1 MEITRFGPGELPGS
15 PTATHVEQL
24 LERVEAADGT
34 AAFSEAFLKGVRK
47 DSGHTHFISLI
58 DGNPVGIAGYSPD
71 GSTEIAVDLQRR
83 RQGAGRALAEAVLG
97 VDPAAGLWAH
107 GDGEGAR
114 ALADRLGL
122 RPTRTLL
129 VMGLEGEDLS
139 RALDPALWDEAKSE
153 LAGRGMRVTNYADA
167 VDEHGADAVDSEWLD
182 VNNAAFDWH
191 PEQGGW
197 DRARLREAM
206 DTDWFDPRGVL
217 LLWDGGSLA
226 GFHWTKRHKATVG
239 EVYVVGL
246 SPDYRGQG
254 LGDPLMRAGL
264 IHLGEDPGLAK
275 IILYVEADNGPAVHR
290 YEEMGFSVAEKH
302 VVYSGNHSPAG

>member
-1 MEITRFGPGELPGS
+1 MDITRFGPGELPGS
-15 PTATHVEQL
+15 PTAADVEQL

-47 DSGHTHFISLI
+47 DSGHTHFTSLI
-58 DGNPVGIAGYSPD
+58 DGSIAGIAGHSPD
-71 GSTEIAVDLQRR
+71 GSAEIAVDPQQR

-97 VDPAAGLWAH
+97 LDPAAGLWAH

-114 ALADRLGL
+114 ALADRLDL

-129 VMGLEGEDLS
+129 VMALEGDELS
-139 RALDPALWDEAKSE
+139 RALNPARWDEAVGE
-153 LAGRGMRVTNYADA
+153 LAQRGMKVTNYAEA
-167 VDEHGADAVDSEWLD
+167 VDAHGADPVDSAWLD

-197 DRARLREAM
+197 DLPRLREAM
-206 DTDWFDPRGVL
+206 DTEWFDPRGVL
-217 LLWDGGSLA
+217 LLWDGASLA
-226 GFHWTKRHKATVG
+226 GFHWTKRHTHGVG

-246 SPDYRGQG
+246 SPDYRGRG

-264 IHLGEDPGLAK
+264 MHLGEDSGLVK
-275 IILYVEADNGPAVHR
+275 TILYVEADNGPAVRR
-290 YEEMGFSVAEKH
+290 YEEMGFLVAERH
-302 VVYSGNHSPAG
+302 VVYSRN